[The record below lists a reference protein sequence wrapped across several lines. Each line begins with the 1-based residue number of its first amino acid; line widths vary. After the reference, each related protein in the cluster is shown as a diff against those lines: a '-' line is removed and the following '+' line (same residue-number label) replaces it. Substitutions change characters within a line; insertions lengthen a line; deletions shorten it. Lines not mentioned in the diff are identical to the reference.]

1 MSLEAI
7 AFSRFRWHNV
17 PPEVGDVERILTFT
31 GLSAYDP
38 DRGIVRPVSAFP
50 NIQLPYEPLQVGA
63 YGDTELTGQHY
74 WDAIIEVAPA
84 RTMLMH
90 AERVMREIDTSEV
103 VQTQLARMTRAIK
116 TKDTTADSVRSV
128 ANLTQ
133 PTPIPVLQVSSSM
146 VNDDIIQI
154 GDGDTHAA
162 PLRDMHD
169 VTLSRFCQLLGV
181 HYGDTI
187 KKERLVVDE
196 TETARDAVELIR
208 QHEIDQRRKLA
219 AWTGW
224 ELEVL
229 I

>member
-63 YGDTELTGQHY
+63 YGDTELTGRHY

-84 RTMLMH
+84 RMMLMH
-90 AERVMREIDTSEV
+90 AMRVMHEIDTSEI
-103 VQTQLARMTRAIK
+103 VQTQLARMTRAVK
-116 TKDTTADSVRSV
+116 TKDTTADSVKSI
-128 ANLTQ
+128 ANLSQ
-133 PTPIPVLQVSSSM
+133 NTPIPVLQVSSSM

-169 VTLSRFCQLLGV
+169 VALSRFCQLLGV

-196 TETARDAVELIR
+196 TETARDAVDLIR

>member
-7 AFSRFRWHNV
+7 AFSRFRWHDV

-38 DRGIVRPVSAFP
+38 ERGILRPVSAFP

-84 RTMLMH
+84 RMMLAH
-90 AERVMREIDTSEV
+90 ANRVMREIDASEV
-103 VQTQLARMTRAIK
+103 VQTQLARVTRVIK
-116 TKDTTADSVRSV
+116 SKDTTAESVRAV
-128 ANLTQ
+128 ANLVHSTA
-133 PTPIPVLQVSSSM
+133 IPVLEVSSGM
-146 VNDDIIQI
+146 VNDDIQQI
-154 GDGDTHAA
+154 GDGDTHAT

-187 KKERLVVDE
+187 KKERLVADE
-196 TETARDAVELIR
+196 AETAHNAVELIR
-208 QHEIDQRRKLA
+208 EHEINQRRKLA
-219 AWTGW
+219 DWTGW
-224 ELEVL
+224 GLEVL